1 MMDPWGLTERQARTM
16 DLMIEH
22 DLAKVVAREM
32 GHTPKQVE
40 GVVRDVK
47 KKMGL
52 NYPGIRHRHLVLW
65 DRFRCSRR
73 P

>member
-1 MMDPWGLTERQARTM
+1 MMNPWGLTERQARAM
-16 DLMIEH
+16 DLMIDH
-22 DLAKVVAREM
+22 DLAKLVAREM
-32 GHTPKQVE
+32 GETPKQVE
-40 GVVRDVK
+40 GLVRGVK

-52 NYPGIRHRHLVLW
+52 DYPGIRHRHLVLW

>member
-1 MMDPWGLTERQARTM
+1 MNPWGLTERQARTM

-65 DRFRCSRR
+65 DRFRCSRK